1 MLISLPTNYSRSKQP
16 KSFSFWIGLA
26 ALSVL
31 PILLIAPSNKT
42 TPLSD
47 TTLQSL
53 VFVPNFGQSPN
64 TIQYQAHVA
73 HGIIFITDASVHI
86 QQVNQPLLSWQILAN
101 QGAAINGVEPLAGV
115 VNYLRGQDPTHWQQN
130 LPTYASLHQ
139 PNVYPGIHLTYTG
152 TQEVLFLTFTVM
164 PGANPQQITWLTTKE
179 GMQADKAFSITAWQE
194 VAGQQQ
200 PVKVSSIDQVGDTR
214 LILSAYDHHLTLT
227 IQMLLAYASA
237 DSEESSSVVSNFD
250 DNSLDFSS
258 QPNYPPEG
266 TATDHGEAI
275 TVDSAG
281 YAYVTGDTYA
291 TDFPTVNPWQA
302 TINNGQSFLNDA
314 FVTKFTSNG
323 RDIVFSTY
331 LGGSSS
337 DAGYAIAVDLAGN
350 IYILGGTCSDDF
362 PVLQPFQPSLAG
374 ACDVFISKLSSDGSQ
389 LLFSSYLGG
398 NKGEHADSLQIKQ
411 GGEIIVVGTTDSP
424 DFPMI
429 TPIQGTLNG
438 DNDGFVTQIAGD
450 GSNLVYSSFW
460 GGNSDD
466 AINDV
471 VFSDNNRVYLVGTTY
486 SSDFFIANAW
496 QPFSQG
502 ISDTF
507 LTSLSIDTN
516 TVFFSTYLGGS
527 GRDSGASIDIGNNL
541 IYVGGGTGSPDFPT
555 INPIQASFGD
565 PGDSFITAFTL
576 DGDDVVFSTYL
587 GGNHVESMAGLKVDD
602 AGKVYVAG
610 FTSSPDF
617 PLVNPIQAT
626 FDAYSHGYV
635 ARLSGDGQ
643 VLEYSTYVGGSRR
656 DRIFGMD
663 VHGNG
668 SVYVT
673 GDTESVDYPT
683 VNAVQPYFRGPSWDA
698 FVTRI
703 AADGSRYVFSTYLGG
718 GEPEYP
724 PTDVSLTQ
732 IGGQTAKWPWF
743 GVLTGFFFGFS
754 WGIKRL
760 IAYFSRPR

>member
-1 MLISLPTNYSRSKQP
+1 MLIPPPANYSHPKQP
-16 KSFSFWIGLA
+16 KSFSFWIWLVL
-26 ALSVL
+26 LSAL

-42 TPLSD
+42 IPISD
-47 TTLQSL
+47 TTLQPL
-53 VFVPNFGQSPN
+53 VFVPNFGQSPD
-64 TIQYQAHVA
+64 TVQYQAHVA
-73 HGIIFITDASVHI
+73 HGIIFIANAAVHI
-86 QQVNQPLLSWQILAN
+86 QQVNQPVFSWQLIAD
-101 QGAAINGVEPLAGV
+101 QEAAINGDAPLAGV
-115 VNYLRGQDPTHWQQN
+115 VNYLRGQDPTHWQQG

-139 PNVYPGIHLTYTG
+139 SNVYPDVHLTYTG
-152 TQEVLFLTFTVM
+152 TQEALFLTFTVK
-164 PGANPQQITWLTTKE
+164 PGANSQQITWLTTK
-179 GMQADKAFSITAWQE
+179 GGVRADKTFSITAWQE

-200 PVKVSSIDQVGDTR
+200 PIEVSHTDRDGDSQM
-214 LILSAYDHHLTLT
+214 ILSAYDHRLTLT
-227 IQMLLAYASA
+227 IQIALSYALA
-237 DSEESSSVVSNFD
+237 DSEASSSMVSNLD
-250 DNSLDFSS
+250 ENSFKFFL
-258 QPNYPPEG
+258 QPSHQLEG

-337 DAGYAIAVDLAGN
+337 DAGYEIAVDPSGN
-350 IYILGGTCSDDF
+350 IYILGSTCSNDF
-362 PVLQPFQPSLAG
+362 PVLLPFQLSLAG
-374 ACDVFISKLSSDGSQ
+374 ACDAFISKLSPDGSQ

-398 NKGEHADSLQIKQ
+398 SNGEHANNMVIKQ
-411 GGEIIVVGTTDSP
+411 NGEIIVVGTTESF
-424 DFPMI
+424 DFPI
-429 TPIQGTLNG
+429 VNPIQATLNG
-438 DNDGFVTQIAGD
+438 GHDGFITRIASA
-450 GSNLVYSSFW
+450 GSTLNYSSFF
-460 GGNSDD
+460 GGSSVEI
-466 AINDV
+466 INDV
-471 VFSDNNRVYLVGTTY
+471 ILSDDDTVYLVGETR
-486 SSDFFIANAW
+486 SSDFLIINGW
-496 QPFSQG
+496 QSLLHGP
-502 ISDTF
+502 SDAF
-507 LTSLSIDTN
+507 LTHLSTN
-516 TVFFSTYLGGS
+516 TNIIFFSTYLGGGS
-527 GRDSGASIDIGNNL
+527 DDTGLSLDIGNNML
-541 IYVGGGTGSPDFPT
+541 YIGGGTRSPDFPLV
-555 INPIQASFGD
+555 NPVQPSRGGFI
-565 PGDSFITAFTL
+565 DSFITAFTE
-576 DGDDVVFSTYL
+576 DGSNVGFSTYL
-587 GGNHVESMAGLKVDD
+587 GGLHVESMAGLKVDA
-602 AGKVYVAG
+602 AGKVHVAG

-626 FDAYSHGYV
+626 FDTYSHGYV

-732 IGGQTAKWPWF
+732 IVGQTVIWPWF
-743 GVLTGFFFGFS
+743 VTLIGFFVGFS
-754 WGIKRL
+754 WGTKRL
-760 IAYFSRPR
+760 MPYFSRQR